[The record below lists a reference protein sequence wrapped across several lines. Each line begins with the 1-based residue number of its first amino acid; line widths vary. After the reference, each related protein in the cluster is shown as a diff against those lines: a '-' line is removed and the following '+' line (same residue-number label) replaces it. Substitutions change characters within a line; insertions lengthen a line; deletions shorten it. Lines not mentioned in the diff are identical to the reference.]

1 MKYIILAGIL
11 AATLG
16 AAWVSW
22 NQYLGVLDKLSQA
35 EAKIEGYEEAARIH
49 RAHLD
54 RLRQE
59 VARWD
64 EVSKEL
70 EPVPGWTGPIPK
82 TEGQLMSAALAEKRG
97 LGQCNLEK
105 GAIRE
110 ILQGF

>member
-1 MKYIILAGIL
+1 MKYVVLAGIL

-22 NQYLGVLDKLSQA
+22 KQYLGVLDKLSQA

-70 EPVPGWTGPIPK
+70 EGLDGKDAP
-82 TEGQLMSAALAEKRG
+82 LSDYLRNAAGRVW
-97 LGQCNLEK
+97 Q
-105 GAIRE
+105 
-110 ILQGF
+110 